1 MPSPDQT
8 YLQQR
13 LSDFFYN
20 KNEWEKKNADVT
32 KEKKKYQDK

>member
-20 KNEWEKKNADVT
+20 KNEWKKNADVT